1 MKMYLEYKERIACL
15 EGILRRNNLKEYKE
29 IILRKKTR
37 KNYRNTRKENKE
49 EIPGS
54 NILMEY

>member
-1 MKMYLEYKERIACL
+1 MYLEYKERIACL